1 MRRAVLAAIALTA
14 VAACTPGADDPRP
27 VVAGSGPPVV
37 LPGAPGESGAVATP
51 GQTLGVDA
59 EEVAAA
65 DVRFAEGMIGHHRQ
79 ALEMTGLAPDR
90 AADPQVK
97 ALAVRITAAQQPE
110 IGVLSG
116 WLTRLGREIPAG
128 HSHTTGYGMASL
140 AEMNDLRA
148 ARGEAFDRLFLTLM
162 IRHHEG
168 AVTMAGEQLK
178 AGRDQLMRT
187 LALDI
192 VTGQQIEIGRMR
204 AMLAG

>member
-1 MRRAVLAAIALTA
+1 MRRAVLAAIALAT

-51 GQTLGVDA
+51 GQTLGTYSAD
-59 EEVAAA
+59 VAAA

-79 ALEMTGLAPDR
+79 ALEMTGLVPDR
-90 AADPQVK
+90 AEDQQVR
-97 ALAVRITAAQQPE
+97 ALADRITAAQRPE

-116 WLTRLGREIPAG
+116 WLTRLGREVPAG
-128 HSHTTGYGMASL
+128 HAHTTGYGMASL
-140 AEMNDLRA
+140 EEMNDLRS
-148 ARGEAFDRLFLTLM
+148 ARGAAFDRLFLTLM

-178 AGRDQLMRT
+178 GGRDQLIRT